1 MEITLSLWMEKMT
14 DEMMEFFHLNKK
26 NFGDRINLIYLYS
39 DKSYPIVVIESI
51 RDGESYISLIFDVKT
66 YHGLIEKANVISR
79 RSKYGMPSTYLF
91 VVRIFGIEFN
101 WDKME
106 RIDSLSYYKMIT
118 IPMTILEGILK
129 FLEIKLPDSFLYDST
144 W

>member
-1 MEITLSLWMEKMT
+1 MT
-14 DEMMEFFHLNKK
+14 EAEMEFFRLNKK

-79 RSKYGMPSTYLF
+79 RSKYSVPSDNPF
-91 VVRIFGIEFN
+91 VIRIFGIEFN
-101 WDKME
+101 WDKMAGV
-106 RIDSLSYYKMIT
+106 DSLSYYKMIT
-118 IPMTILEGILK
+118 IPMYILEGILK
-129 FLEIKLPDSFLYDST
+129 FLEIKLPDSFVYDST